1 MSLESWWYCICTCN
15 AHRCLGLGWL
25 WRCECCR
32 SHCTSTSKE
41 FKGGRPAGTRGVCVG
56 VWGSAKRGAVSV
68 WPIGGRTQPAQA
80 IGLDRPPTTAAWR
93 ALAPTRI
100 SWPIGMTCR
109 SHECSAGCG
118 ICLGLWVQPFTQLRP
133 VGLKWTG
140 KEYVNGRRQTERVN
154 SVRFYLVS
162 NMGVFVYKQKF
173 CVFIW

>member
-1 MSLESWWYCICTCN
+1 
-15 AHRCLGLGWL
+15 
-25 WRCECCR
+25 
-32 SHCTSTSKE
+32 
-41 FKGGRPAGTRGVCVG
+41 VG

-140 KEYVNGRRQTERVN
+140 KEYVNGRRRRRRRRELIP
-154 SVRFYLVS
+154 S
-162 NMGVFVYKQKF
+162 
-173 CVFIW
+173 VFISCLTWVYLYINKSFVSLYDKLAQMTIVSIDSFQ